1 MMKQFS
7 RLLVAVLIAA
17 LAFTAFGCANEEEAP
32 AAAQSAPAAP
42 TETRTAAPAG
52 DYEDGIYFARED
64 GFGSSGWKSVA
75 TVVVEDGKIVDA
87 DWNGAHMSAGYDKKK
102 VAKDGDYNMVAFG
115 NAQAEWDVQ
124 AERAEAY
131 LLEVQDPTAIA
142 YTDDEGH
149 TDDIAGVSIHVVG
162 FFDLVEEALA
172 AGPVGRGPYED
183 GHYYAADPEFGS
195 TGWRNSADLTVINGY
210 IVAANWNGAHREG
223 GVDKKTSSATGEYGM
238 VANGGAQAEWHEQ
251 AKAAEEYLIETQDPT
266 AIAYTDDEGH
276 TDDIAGVSIHVAGF
290 FDLVERAL
298 EAGPAA
304 LGPYEDGVYHAE
316 ADEFASS
323 GWKGTV
329 DMTVYNGRIMAVNWS
344 AVNEAGE
351 DKKEASINGDYGM
364 VAKGGAQAE
373 WHEQAYAAEA
383 FLLETQDP
391 AAITYN
397 ADGYTDAISG
407 VSVHVSE
414 FAALVE
420 KALEAGPVEN

>member
-17 LAFTAFGCANEEEAP
+17 LAFTAFGCAKEEEAP
-32 AAAQSAPAAP
+32 AAPAAP
-42 TETRTAAPAG
+42 APAETKTALAVG
-52 DYEDGIYFARED
+52 DYEDGIYFAQED
-64 GFGSSGWKSVA
+64 GFSSSGWKYVA

-87 DWNGAHMSAGYDKKK
+87 DWNGAHKSAGYAKKK
-102 VAKDGDYNMVAFG
+102 VSKDGDYNMVAFG
-115 NAQAEWDVQ
+115 GAQAEWDVQ

-131 LLEVQDPTAIA
+131 LLEVQDPTAIN

-149 TDDIAGVSIHVVG
+149 TDDISGVSIHVAE

-183 GHYYAADPEFGS
+183 GHYYAAEPEFGS
-195 TGWRNSADLTVINGY
+195 SGWRYSADLTVINGY

-238 VANGGAQAEWHEQ
+238 VANGGAQSEWHVQ
-251 AKAAEEYLIETQDPT
+251 AMAAEEFLIETQDPT
-266 AIAYTDDEGH
+266 AITYTDDAGH
-276 TDDIAGVSIHVAGF
+276 TDDIAGVSIHVVEF
-290 FDLVERAL
+290 FNLAEKAL
-298 EAGPAA
+298 EKGPVA

-316 ADEFASS
+316 EEEFSSS

-344 AVNEAGE
+344 AVNEAGQ

-407 VSVHVSE
+407 VSVHVNDFVE
-414 FAALVE
+414 LVE
-420 KALEAGPVEN
+420 KALEAGPVED

>member
-131 LLEVQDPTAIA
+131 LLEV
-142 YTDDEGH
+142 
-149 TDDIAGVSIHVVG
+149 
-162 FFDLVEEALA
+162 
-172 AGPVGRGPYED
+172 
-183 GHYYAADPEFGS
+183 
-195 TGWRNSADLTVINGY
+195 
-210 IVAANWNGAHREG
+210 
-223 GVDKKTSSATGEYGM
+223 
-238 VANGGAQAEWHEQ
+238 
-251 AKAAEEYLIETQDPT
+251 QDPT